1 MNPYDLNI
9 LLVEDNP
16 GDVDL
21 IKLYLKD
28 GMVKHRLYQ
37 ATSLSEAY
45 EIVKDSDI
53 DLALLDLSLSDSS
66 GFKTLSSFI
75 DKCSQVPVVVLTGYN
90 NEIVGNQAIKAGAQD
105 FLIKGQIEPKML
117 GRTIRYA
124 LQRHRTQIRLEDAFK
139 SLAQSEKRYAE
150 AQEMAH
156 FGNWVLDIVT
166 SEMTWTDEV
175 FRILGYIPQSI
186 TPTINDYFRYVYRE
200 DKQLVELFLEE
211 AAKDGQLHKL
221 EHRLMVG
228 HVQKHIAI
236 QARVN
241 YDEVAD
247 KMCLVG
253 SIQDITERKVNE
265 QLLAEK
271 NISKGT
277 SKVREAVLADT
288 SFLIRTPLS
297 SVVNILYLLE
307 NTGLTTPQREL
318 YDSLKLSVEDLN
330 LMVNNL
336 LNFSVLVSD
345 NIKVETEEINIKEL
359 LQGVY
364 KTFQL
369 KQQESKTEIKL
380 ILPDTAGQKIYSDSQ
395 KITLILHNLIGNA
408 IQFSPAGGIIK
419 VTANLQTFPEEAGQL
434 FFQIEDKGVGMSP
447 QKLRTLTDVEKLLAT
462 NQDNLEV
469 GKKQSLGLAIV
480 AKLLQLINGN
490 MTVESTEGKGST
502 FTVTIPVK
510 VKQKREVGKIQLEK
524 PLSILLVEDH
534 FLNQMATKK
543 ILTNWS
549 KFVSVDTADNGEI
562 AVAKFPKKEYDLVLM
577 DIQMPKMDGIEAS
590 KIIRKS
596 SNVPIIALTANTS
609 KQEAERCYAVGMNDY
624 LPKPFKPDELFERIL
639 ATL

>member
-1 MNPYDLNI
+1 
-9 LLVEDNP
+9 
-16 GDVDL
+16 
-21 IKLYLKD
+21 
-28 GMVKHRLYQ
+28 
-37 ATSLSEAY
+37 
-45 EIVKDSDI
+45 
-53 DLALLDLSLSDSS
+53 
-66 GFKTLSSFI
+66 
-75 DKCSQVPVVVLTGYN
+75 
-90 NEIVGNQAIKAGAQD
+90 
-105 FLIKGQIEPKML
+105 
-117 GRTIRYA
+117 
-124 LQRHRTQIRLEDAFK
+124 
-139 SLAQSEKRYAE
+139 
-150 AQEMAH
+150 
-156 FGNWVLDIVT
+156 
-166 SEMTWTDEV
+166 
-175 FRILGYIPQSI
+175 
-186 TPTINDYFRYVYRE
+186 
-200 DKQLVELFLEE
+200 
-211 AAKDGQLHKL
+211 
-221 EHRLMVG
+221 
-228 HVQKHIAI
+228 
-236 QARVN
+236 
-241 YDEVAD
+241 
-247 KMCLVG
+247 
-253 SIQDITERKVNE
+253 
-265 QLLAEK
+265 
-271 NISKGT
+271 
-277 SKVREAVLADT
+277 
-288 SFLIRTPLS
+288 
-297 SVVNILYLLE
+297 
-307 NTGLTTPQREL
+307 
-318 YDSLKLSVEDLN
+318 

-408 IQFSPAGGIIK
+408 IQFSPAGGVIK

-447 QKLRTLTDVEKLLAT
+447 QKLRSLTDVEKLLAT

-480 AKLLQLINGN
+480 AKLLQLISGN

-524 PLSILLVEDH
+524 PLNILLVEDH

-562 AVAKFPKKEYDLVLM
+562 AVAKFLKKEYDLVLM